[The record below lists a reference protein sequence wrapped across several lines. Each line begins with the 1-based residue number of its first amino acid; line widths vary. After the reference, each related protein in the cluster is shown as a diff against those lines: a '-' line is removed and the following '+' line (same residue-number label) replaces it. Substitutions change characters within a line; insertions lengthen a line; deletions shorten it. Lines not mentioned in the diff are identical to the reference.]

1 MGYWRRLSVAMRMP
15 SADSAA
21 NPDSLRPA
29 LVAGLRELAVVP
41 VEAREILA
49 DRLLEYLALLI
60 RWNATY
66 NLTAIRDPAEMVSK
80 HLLDSLA
87 VAPFI
92 EGALADLGSGA
103 GLPGIPLALAR
114 PQLQVTLVESSG
126 KKARFLREALRVL
139 RLDNARV
146 AEARAERLPEPA
158 QYDCAI
164 SRAFS
169 SLGEFVRIG
178 AHLLKPGGRMLAMK
192 GLLPTDEIAAL
203 PTDWRLI
210 ATHALRVPGL
220 DAQRHLLE
228 LVRSED

>member
-1 MGYWRRLSVAMRMP
+1 MP
-15 SADSAA
+15 SAKSAVI
-21 NPDSLRPA
+21 PEPLRPLLLEGLSA
-29 LVAGLRELAVVP
+29 LDVVP
-41 VEAREILA
+41 ADVREILA
-49 DRLLEYLALLI
+49 DRLLDYLALLQ

-87 VAPFI
+87 VAPFV

-103 GLPGIPLALAR
+103 GLPGIPLALTR

-139 RLDNARV
+139 QLDNARV
-146 AEARAERLPEPA
+146 AEVRAERLPEPA
-158 QYDCAI
+158 HYDCVIA
-164 SRAFS
+164 RAFS
-169 SLGEFVRIG
+169 SLGEFVRVG

-203 PTDWRLI
+203 PKGWRL
-210 ATHALRVPGL
+210 AASHALRVPGL

-228 LVRSED
+228 LVRTED

>member
-1 MGYWRRLSVAMRMP
+1 MGYWRHLSVAMRMP
-15 SADSAA
+15 SDFAD
-21 NPDSLRPA
+21 NPDSLRPTLIA
-29 LVAGLRELAVVP
+29 SLRELGVVP
-41 VEAREILA
+41 DSTRELLA
-49 DRLLEYLALLI
+49 DRLLEYLALLQ

-87 VAPFI
+87 VAPFV

-114 PQLQVTLVESSG
+114 PELQVTLVESNG
-126 KKARFLREALRVL
+126 KKARFLREASRVL
-139 RLDNARV
+139 RLDNARI
-146 AEARAERLPEPA
+146 AEVRAERLREPT
-158 QYDCAI
+158 QYDCVI

-169 SLGEFVRIG
+169 SLGEFVRLG

-203 PTDWRLI
+203 PKGWRLI
-210 ATHALRVPGL
+210 ATHPLRVPGL

-228 LVRSED
+228 LVRDAD